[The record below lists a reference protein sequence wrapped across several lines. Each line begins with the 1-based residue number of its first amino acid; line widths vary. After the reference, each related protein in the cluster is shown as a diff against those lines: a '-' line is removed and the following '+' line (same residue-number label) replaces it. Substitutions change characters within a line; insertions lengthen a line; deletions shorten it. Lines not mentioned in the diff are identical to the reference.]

1 MSDNGHEE
9 GAGSSDPLR
18 GAKTWLYEGGIRS
31 PLIVWGPGLL
41 AEEAKGT
48 TNETSLLCALD
59 VNRSLYS
66 MTGASLPNDVELDG
80 EDLASTLLGKD
91 QRSREAPIFWRRP
104 PDRPGTKRED
114 NPDLAVRDGNW
125 KYLVNYDGS
134 DAQLFDLDADVSESQ
149 NLVADQPQIVERL
162 HAALTRW
169 NALMPVD
176 AGDPAFDPSPA
187 PVSGQA
193 LDSPTK

>member
-1 MSDNGHEE
+1 
-9 GAGSSDPLR
+9 
-18 GAKTWLYEGGIRS
+18 
-31 PLIVWGPGLL
+31 
-41 AEEAKGT
+41 
-48 TNETSLLCALD
+48 
-59 VNRSLYS
+59 